1 MYNVRV
7 ICEDTWWLGA
17 SDRRIQLFE
26 NTYPVPNGMS
36 YNNYLIMDEKT
47 CLLDGVD
54 EAVSRQFEENLA
66 HVLDG
71 RPLDYLVI
79 DHMEPDHCAVIPDL
93 VRRWPNLKLVG
104 TPKAFDLVRQFHG
117 FDPTPHAIKVKEG
130 DTLSLGRHTLQFV
143 LAPMVHWPEV
153 MVSFDQLTGTL
164 FSADA
169 FGAFGA
175 TGGAIFADEVD
186 WERDWADEARRYYT
200 NIVGKYGLQVTSL
213 LKKASKLDIKE
224 IAPLHAH
231 IWRRDFD
238 QILSRYQ
245 KWAAYEPEDKSVAIF
260 YGSIYG
266 GTANAADILSTKLAE
281 AGVHDVRVYDV
292 SKTPVSEMVSQSFR
306 SPVLVFASATYNMGI
321 FDGMRE
327 LLEDLNAHAMKN
339 RTVGVIY
346 NGSWAPQA
354 GSLML
359 DAIQRMKGIEVLDPE
374 VHVTSAVDEGALE
387 QIDALA
393 AAIVA
398 KLAE

>member
-1 MYNVRV
+1 M
-7 ICEDTWWLGA
+7 
-17 SDRRIQLFE
+17 
-26 NTYPVPNGMS
+26 
-36 YNNYLIMDEKT
+36 
-47 CLLDGVD
+47 
-54 EAVSRQFEENLA
+54 
-66 HVLDG
+66 
-71 RPLDYLVI
+71 
-79 DHMEPDHCAVIPDL
+79 
-93 VRRWPNLKLVG
+93 
-104 TPKAFDLVRQFHG
+104 
-117 FDPTPHAIKVKEG
+117 
-130 DTLSLGRHTLQFV
+130 
-143 LAPMVHWPEV
+143 
-153 MVSFDQLTGTL
+153 
-164 FSADA
+164 
-169 FGAFGA
+169 
-175 TGGAIFADEVD
+175 GGAIFADEVD

-266 GTANAADILSTKLAE
+266 GTANAADILSAKLAE
-281 AGVHDVRVYDV
+281 SGVHNVRVYDV
-292 SKTPVSEMVSQSFR
+292 SKTPVSEMVSQAFR

-359 DAIQRMKGIEVLDPE
+359 DAIQRMKGMEVLVPE
-374 VHVTSAVDEGALE
+374 VHVTSTVDEGALE